1 MKNSIKVLIAI
12 VTISMYGMLVKAQ
25 NAKTGIYLTEQDY
38 KSNKLTYVLSDH
50 DKLHLNGFFEGKN
63 INLVYQGKKIKL
75 SKNEIF
81 GYRLN
86 NQDFRFYHNEA
97 YRILDTAGFL
107 LYSAEK
113 LSQQGKGYKP
123 VEQYFYS
130 TNTAKP
136 VLELTIDNLWN
147 SFPAQTGF
155 RYSLQNYFNK
165 NGDLAGYDK
174 LSHQYKIKY
183 LYFQQT
189 QAKATHAAL

>member
-1 MKNSIKVLIAI
+1 MKNSIKMLITITA
-12 VTISMYGMLVKAQ
+12 ISMYGMNVKAQ
-25 NAKTGIYLTEQDY
+25 NANTGIYLTEQDY
-38 KSNKLTYVLSDH
+38 KSNKLTYALGDH
-50 DKLHLNGFFEGKN
+50 DRLHLNSFFDGKN
-63 INLVYQGKKIKL
+63 INLAYQGKKVKL

-97 YRILDTAGFL
+97 YRILDTTGFL

-113 LSQQGKGYKP
+113 LTQQTKGYKA

-130 TNTAKP
+130 TNTTQP
-136 VLELTIDNLWN
+136 VLELTIENLWN

-155 RYSLQNYFNK
+155 RYSLQNYFYK